1 MKILVPA
8 GRWHSRCIVSVEF
21 RCDPIPGTRCRRGA
35 GYGKTVLR
43 RPRTTQE
50 RRAYF
55 HDDVSEYD
63 VRIRGNR
70 TPRALPNAWD
80 DICRSDIF
88 NHKSWKRHRRHQW
101 KG

>member
-8 GRWHSRCIVSVEF
+8 GRWYNRCTVAVEF
-21 RCDPIPGTRCRRGA
+21 RCDPIPGTAKPRGA

-55 HDDVSEYD
+55 HDEIAEYD
-63 VRIRGNR
+63 VRVRGR
-70 TPRALPNAWD
+70 RKPRMLPNAWD
-80 DICRSDIF
+80 DLVRSDIL
-88 NHKSWKRHRRHQW
+88 NHKTWKRHRRTQW

>member
-8 GRWHSRCIVSVEF
+8 GPWHSRCTVEVEF

-50 RRAYF
+50 RRNYF
-55 HDDVSEYD
+55 LDEEMEDVKL
-63 VRIRGNR
+63 
-70 TPRALPNAWD
+70 RARRSGRNLPNAWD
-80 DICRSDIF
+80 DYCRSDIF
-88 NHKSWKRHRRHQW
+88 VKNWKKFRRTQY
-101 KG
+101 KTP